1 VTTVRGGGPG
11 GASAGTS
18 PEAADHDLRGRT
30 YAIPFERV
38 WQAARSLAGGGLWRW
53 RLVDEDDHDGIL
65 HAEVD
70 SWILAPAL
78 VVTIVIGLDENGQT
92 RVDAAAT
99 PRTARRDLGACR
111 RAVLRFCRRLDRA
124 VGA

>member
-1 VTTVRGGGPG
+1 VTTLSGGLPG

-18 PEAADHDLRGRT
+18 PEAADPRLRGRT

-38 WQAARSLAGGGLWRW
+38 WQAARALAAGGLRRW
-53 RLVDEDDHDGIL
+53 RLVHENDHDGIL

-70 SWILAPAL
+70 PWLGPAL
-78 VVTIVIGLDENGQT
+78 AVTIVIGLDENGQT

-99 PRTARRDLGACR
+99 PRTARRGRGACR
-111 RAVLRFCRRLDRA
+111 RAVQRFCHRLDRA